1 MSLDKCDRYPA
12 MEPLGVRGRK
22 SYVVAAR
29 GAAKR
34 KENQRGTRG
43 ETNPQTNNQRS
54 QMRSR

>member
-34 KENQRGTRG
+34 KENQRGTR
-43 ETNPQTNNQRS
+43 EETNNQRS